1 MCLFLVVVTPA
12 LLWVFQGEAFLA
24 VTERQAAEVLVVDG
38 WIAGPGIRAAAN
50 EFRSGGYQ
58 YIVTTGGLTSSAW
71 GQRRWGYAEAAEHV
85 LLKAGVP
92 QDRIILAPASD
103 VSAQRTFASA
113 VAVASALKAKALNPK
128 AINVFSLGVHG
139 RRTALVFQ
147 KVLGPQTKVG
157 VIAWR
162 PPEQPTGPWWRSS
175 ERAEAFITESVGY
188 LFELLLNS
196 GRSNNT
202 AEEFPVE
209 NETAEGRILIDAT
222 ILTERTCPA

>member
-1 MCLFLVVVTPA
+1 MAAAVLPLA
-12 LLWVFQGEAFLA
+12 LWILRGEAFLA
-24 VTERQAAEVLVVDG
+24 RTGRQAADVLVVEG
-38 WIAGPGIRAAAN
+38 WIAGPGIRAAAS

-103 VSAQRTFASA
+103 VSVQRTYTSA
-113 VAVASALKAKALNPK
+113 VAVARALKAKTLRPK

-162 PPEQPTGPWWRSS
+162 PPEQHTGPWWRSS
-175 ERAEAFITESVGY
+175 ERAEAFITESAGY

-202 AEEFPVE
+202 AEEFPIE
-209 NETAEGRILIDAT
+209 NETAKCRILIDAT
-222 ILTERTCPA
+222 ILMERTCLA